1 MNIWVRAFMLALL
14 LCAPMMRA
22 ATIEVAVS
30 NFRYTPNDVTINV
43 GDTVRWTNTGGFHN
57 VAADDGSFSNP
68 LSSTLWTFSRTFTS
82 AGDIRYFCQAHS
94 APGADIATNMNGI
107 VRVRAAAPPPFAI
120 NQGIGGSWFNPAT
133 GGQGFLID
141 LLPDLNF
148 MFVAW
153 FTYEKAQPPAALVP
167 VPKVG
172 ALEQR
177 WMTASGVYSGNPATL
192 PLFVTSGGLFDNSK
206 PVTTTAVGTLTLNF
220 TDCSNA
226 TATYNIPAENLTATI
241 PISRQ
246 TTGMAAYCRSLIP
259 AAISASSE

>member
-1 MNIWVRAFMLALL
+1 MNFVFRALVLGGL
-14 LCAPMMRA
+14 LCATALHA
-22 ATIEVAVS
+22 ATIDVAVS
-30 NFRYTPNDVTINV
+30 SFRYTPNSVTINV

-57 VAADDGSFSNP
+57 VKADNGSFGNAA
-68 LSSTLWTFSRTFTS
+68 SSSAWTFSHTFTA
-82 AGDIRYFCQAHS
+82 AGDVPYFCEVHSSPGGNINTSMNGLVRVQS
-94 APGADIATNMNGI
+94 AP
-107 VRVRAAAPPPFAI
+107 APAFAI
-120 NQGIGGSWFNPAT
+120 NQGIGGSWLNPAT

-153 FTYEKAQPPAALVP
+153 FTYEKALAPSALVP
-167 VPKVG
+167 TPKVG
-172 ALEQR
+172 VPEHR
-177 WMTASGVYSGNPATL
+177 WMTASGVYAGNPAVL
-192 PLFVTSGGLFDNSK
+192 PLYVTSGGLFDNGK
-206 PVTTTAVGTLTLNF
+206 PVTTTQVGTMSVNF

-226 TATYNIPAENLTATI
+226 TVTYNIPAENLTATI